1 MSLIAIKALAI
12 AVILLVAFGGGLAA
26 LRTRDARNAER
37 LYSLGSFFGG
47 GVFLGAGLIHM
58 LPDAVAQF
66 SDLYPDLDYPVAYTL
81 AALGLI
87 AILAIDRTGHAMRR
101 HRAADG
107 GANTSSLILLIVL
120 SFHSILAGAAIGA
133 EDSTANSIVLLLAIL
148 AHKGSAA
155 FALTTRMVQESER
168 SVWPQLALFAVMTPL
183 GIVFGAGLQEVLEGS
198 GARLAEGIFDALAA
212 ATFVYVATL
221 EVIGREFEG
230 AARSGGKF
238 PALVAGLVVMA
249 VVAIWL

>member
-1 MSLIAIKALAI
+1 MSLIEIKAHAI
-12 AVILLVAFGGGLAA
+12 TVILLVAFGGGLAA

-37 LYSLGSFFGG
+37 LFSLGSVFGG

-58 LPDAVAQF
+58 LPDAVEQF
-66 SDLYPDLDYPVAYTL
+66 SDLHPDLDYPVAYTL

-87 AILAIDRTGHAMRR
+87 AILAIDRAGHAMRR
-101 HRAADG
+101 RYSAG
-107 GANTSSLILLIVL
+107 GAAHTSSLILLIVL

-133 EDSTANSIVLLLAIL
+133 EDSTANSILLLLAIL
-148 AHKGSAA
+148 AHTGTAA
-155 FALTTRMVQESER
+155 FALATRMVQESER
-168 SVWPQLALFAVMTPL
+168 SVWPPLALFAVMTPL
-183 GIVFGAGLQEVLEGS
+183 GILFGACLQGALEES

-238 PALVAGLVVMA
+238 PALVAGLAIMA